1 MITIKK
7 IAELAGV
14 SAGTVDRVLNNRG
27 RVSPVSSSRI
37 KKIAE
42 ELNYQPNKIAK
53 SLSIKRRNFKIAVIL
68 NVTGNNFMKSILSG
82 VNMAAQELAA
92 AGFTTQIMPC
102 VDFDANSQLSL
113 IKDASENYDGI
124 ILIPINHKL
133 ICDEVNELYKKSYP
147 VIYLTS
153 IIESS
158 HFLAYVGCNYNYSGQ
173 IACGVLNHMTKGIAN
188 VAILISNLHMWS
200 NSKRL
205 ASIKDYLQKMYRN
218 INICHILEISN
229 DNIDAYIQSKTLF
242 ENNPEIDMVCC
253 SGAVDG
259 GLRAIFEALENN
271 KDLKILTFDFSDTIR
286 QGLLE
291 NKIQFTI
298 TQNPKEQG
306 YQSMKLMS
314 NYLMDHIPPKNQFI
328 YINTEIMIR
337 ESIEDSENSYND

>member
-14 SAGTVDRVLNNRG
+14 SAGTVDRALNNRG
-27 RVSPVSSSRI
+27 RVSPESAARI
-37 KKIAE
+37 KKIAKE
-42 ELNYQPNKIAK
+42 VNYQPNKIAK
-53 SLSIKRRNFKIAVIL
+53 SLSIKRKKLKIAVIL
-68 NVTGNNFMKSILSG
+68 NVKDNNFMKSILTG
-82 VNMAAQELAA
+82 VNIAAKELTA
-92 AGFTTQIMPC
+92 AGFTTEIMPC
-102 VDFDANSQLSL
+102 ADFDANSQLSL
-113 IKDASENYDGI
+113 IKNAAKNYDGI

-158 HFLAYVGCNYNYSGQ
+158 DFLAYVGCNYKYSGQ
-173 IACGVLNHMTKGIAN
+173 IACGVLNHMTKGSAN

-200 NSKRL
+200 NYKRL
-205 ASIKDYLQKMYRN
+205 ESIEDYLQKMYRN
-218 INICHILEISN
+218 INICHILEMSN
-229 DNIDAYIQSKTLF
+229 DNIDAYIQSKALF
-242 ENNPEIDMVCC
+242 ENNPQIDTVCC

-259 GLRAIFEALENN
+259 GLRATFETLESN

-286 QGLLE
+286 KGLLE

-298 TQNPKEQG
+298 TQNPNEQG
-306 YQSMKLMS
+306 YQSMKLMA

-328 YINTEIMIR
+328 YINTEIMIK